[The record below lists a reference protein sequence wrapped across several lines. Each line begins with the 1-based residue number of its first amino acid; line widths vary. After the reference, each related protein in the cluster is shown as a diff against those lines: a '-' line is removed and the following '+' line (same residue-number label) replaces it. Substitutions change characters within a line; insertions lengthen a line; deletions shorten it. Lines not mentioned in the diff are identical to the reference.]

1 MIPHFR
7 RPFGAGFSGETPAAA
22 GLPWFFRGLHWL
34 RPTSLYAFLTR
45 NCTEGPRDGRRQ
57 RFGKNLAAGGWVGE
71 GAPPVPAR
79 GIRREDRQPITGAR
93 FLRGTQPAAPSAARQ
108 KTQPWVSVSPVRRW
122 PLRQVSSAA
131 E

>member
-7 RPFGAGFSGETPAAA
+7 RPVGAGFSGATLAPE
-22 GLPWFFRGLHWL
+22 GLPWFSRGLRRT
-34 RPTSLYAFLTR
+34 RPGRLYPFLTR
-45 NCTEGPRDGRRQ
+45 NGTEGPRDGQRQ
-57 RFGKNLAAGGWVGE
+57 RFGKGLAADGWVGP

-79 GIRREDRQPITGAR
+79 GIRRVDCQPITGAR